1 MLQVKETLPEEIL
14 AKMHAAPKPDVPIID
29 AHDLPNADGLMFGF
43 PTRHALL
50 HCSCTL
56 AQPHARAYSYTYSA
70 FTCKIASLAGS
81 CQPYFANLIPL

>member
-1 MLQVKETLPEEIL
+1 MKETLPEEIL

-50 HCSCTL
+50 YCCWLLRACAALDMHVL
-56 AQPHARAYSYTYSA
+56 A
-70 FTCKIASLAGS
+70 IL
-81 CQPYFANLIPL
+81 

>member
-1 MLQVKETLPEEIL
+1 MKETLPEEIL

-50 HCSCTL
+50 HCCCTL
-56 AQPHARAYSYTYSA
+56 AQPHARACSYTYIALTCMSA
-70 FTCKIASLAGS
+70 TLADTCQPSLASLVH
-81 CQPYFANLIPL
+81 L